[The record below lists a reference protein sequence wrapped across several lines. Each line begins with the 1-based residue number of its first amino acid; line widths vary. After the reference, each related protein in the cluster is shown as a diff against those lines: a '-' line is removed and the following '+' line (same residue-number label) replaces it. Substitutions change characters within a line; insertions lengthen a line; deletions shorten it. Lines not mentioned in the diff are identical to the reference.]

1 MQRLADPNLFKT
13 IKELFVLSFPIIIGQ
28 LGQMLIGA
36 GDVYIASLHSTTAV
50 ASIGVA
56 NGFINPI
63 FLFGIG
69 LMMGVSPILAIKL
82 GKGEDMRSSLKSI
95 MVYSAIAGIVLSLIT
110 TVFGREIVGL
120 IGIKEELVESV
131 YFYMSVVAWSFP
143 FALAFQAGK
152 EYLQAFEEVVVPN
165 LMALGAVA
173 LNLVLNY

>member
-95 MVYSAIAGIVLSLIT
+95 MVYSAI
-110 TVFGREIVGL
+110 
-120 IGIKEELVESV
+120 
-131 YFYMSVVAWSFP
+131 
-143 FALAFQAGK
+143 
-152 EYLQAFEEVVVPN
+152 
-165 LMALGAVA
+165 
-173 LNLVLNY
+173 